1 VLLLE
6 LGRREDLGRA
16 DSLVLAS
23 GTLARLPRATLGD
36 LALIGG
42 PELTREESNRF
53 DEAAG
58 TWDEEPR
65 RVEIAS
71 AVAAAM
77 RRGVAL
83 SADLRVLDFGC
94 GTGLVSL
101 ALQPF
106 VGHVTAVDTSE
117 GMLGQLR
124 RKIEAKGL
132 ANVETVRLDPAAPRL
147 PDGPFDLVVSS
158 MALHHVED
166 LAPLFRRFHEVLR
179 PGGGVALADLDR
191 EDGTFHEDARGVFHL
206 GFDREAIASLLSEA
220 GFGSVAASTATIA
233 RKNDREYPIF
243 LATGRRA

>member
-1 VLLLE
+1 VPALRDLQHPQDALHFH
-6 LGRREDLGRA
+6 LGLWYPCEASPRDLGA
-16 DSLVLAS
+16 
-23 GTLARLPRATLGD
+23 
-36 LALIGG
+36 LALIAGLD
-42 PELTREESNRF
+42 LTREESNRF
-53 DEAAG
+53 DEAASA
-58 TWDEEPR
+58 WDEEPW

-77 RRGVAL
+77 RRSVTL

-106 VGHVTAVDTSE
+106 VGHVTGADTSE

-206 GFDREAIASLLSEA
+206 GLDRAAIASSLAAA

-243 LATGRRA
+243 LATGRKA